1 MSFSILDIQSAI
13 SEGNFLWKKHAL
25 ERMMERGIS
34 RARVKQAVL
43 ECNIIENYPNDY
55 PVPSFLIATLT
66 PEPLHVVASYDV
78 SNGILYVITV
88 YEPDLI
94 HFESDYVTRL

>member
-13 SEGNFLWKKHAL
+13 SEGNVLWKKHAL

-34 RARVKQAVL
+34 RSRVKQAVL

-55 PVPSFLIATLT
+55 PVPSFLIATLI
-66 PEPLHVVASYDV
+66 PDPLHVVASYDV